1 MVGIRKRPLSKK
13 ETSKGE
19 SDILTVKN
27 QSTVIVSEYKYID
40 FEIGRKSILP
50 SILKKPSS
58 IMILPLMTIPII
70 RKYALFKI
78 DLWSSCQTVSWIR
91 F

>member
-40 FEIGRKSILP
+40 FEI
-50 SILKKPSS
+50 
-58 IMILPLMTIPII
+58 
-70 RKYALFKI
+70 
-78 DLWSSCQTVSWIR
+78 
-91 F
+91 